1 MSSASLF
8 CALITLFSIT
18 QLSTLC
24 PKVEIFLKENNN
36 FNVCVVFC
44 LFWIFAQ
51 WICYFMHRV
60 NWNCQTNAYLVWH
73 LGSITL
79 VSPSSVPVCLPLF
92 TVLPFWAE
100 HPTSPLPLAS
110 YLPRC
115 KIVNKHFKLK
125 FTARTTLGQ
134 FYQKQ
139 DGELSDNQSIPI
151 TDSPTEQPTSTATHC
166 FLSAKMWEYN
176 ILKNI
181 WTFENPAALSK
192 LDTGNKVNREIVKT
206 PRHYSHSFVGNRK
219 NL

>member
-1 MSSASLF
+1 MLF
-8 CALITLFSIT
+8 
-18 QLSTLC
+18 
-24 PKVEIFLKENNN
+24 
-36 FNVCVVFC
+36 
-44 LFWIFAQ
+44 FWILAQ
-51 WICYFMHRV
+51 WMCYFMQQV

-115 KIVNKHFKLK
+115 KIVNKHYKLK
-125 FTARTTLGQ
+125 FTTQTTLGQ
-134 FYQKQ
+134 SYQKQ
-139 DGELSDNQSIPI
+139 HGELSDNQSIPI
-151 TDSPTEQPTSTATHC
+151 TDSPTEQPASP
-166 FLSAKMWEYN
+166 LPIAKMWECK
-176 ILKNI
+176 IMKNI

-192 LDTGNKVNREIVKT
+192 LGTGDMVNREIVKT
-206 PRHYSHSFVGNRK
+206 LHHYSHSFVGNRK